1 MTLGVDSLTITVDV
15 RERRSEVPTS
25 LEALGMD
32 LVFVTLAVGDYAV
45 GERVVERK
53 AVADLH
59 ASLESDRIWG
69 QVGALRRDPRRAY
82 LIVEGHDLDAGPV
95 APRALR
101 GALFKI
107 ADNGI
112 RLLRTASSEDSALW
126 LSVLARPGASSSD
139 SELRA
144 QGRTPDDRR
153 IAGGASLGD
162 PRYRSGAGETP
173 DRPLR
178 FHRSDLD
185 SIDERYPVDP
195 GNRPRTSE
203 SADAGA
209 EDLMTGNQTQVRPI

>member
-1 MTLGVDSLTITVDV
+1 
-15 RERRSEVPTS
+15 
-25 LEALGMD
+25 MD

-126 LSVLARPGASSSD
+126 LSVLARQEHRRQTASFAPKVGRRTIVASPVGLLSAIPGIGREQAKHLIARFGSIAAISTASTSD
-139 SELRA
+139 IQSIPGIGPERA
-144 QGRTPDDRR
+144 K
-153 IAGGASLGD
+153 A
-162 PRYRSGAGETP
+162 
-173 DRPLR
+173 
-178 FHRSDLD
+178 
-185 SIDERYPVDP
+185 
-195 GNRPRTSE
+195 
-203 SADAGA
+203 
-209 EDLMTGNQTQVRPI
+209 LMRALKT